1 MSIFQQTLEQS
12 DERFLRDVGISKA
25 TFQQLLDK
33 VATYLAVQRE
43 KNPMK
48 KRGLKST
55 IGLADQLLLTLT
67 YLRHYPTFA
76 KLGKEFSISESYANK
91 IYHRMLDILVRVL
104 PMNSKKELLRSNLDS
119 VVIDVT
125 EQPIERPKQQQHQ
138 YYSGKKCHTLK
149 VQLIICWV
157 SLQILSVICRK
168 SKVHDFRILKESRL
182 AINRET
188 EKLADGG
195 YQGIDKVYPNSV
207 SPVKRSR
214 NKPLSDAERR
224 FNEALSRRRIVI
236 EHVNRRCKIFRITQ
250 QRYRGKHRNYGK
262 TWNVIAA
269 LVNLRYA
276 V

>member
-1 MSIFQQTLEQS
+1 MSLNNRLS
-12 DERFLRDVGISKA
+12 VPSS
-25 TFQQLLDK
+25 
-33 VATYLAVQRE
+33 
-43 KNPMK
+43 N
-48 KRGLKST
+48 ST
-55 IGLADQLLLTLT
+55 TMT
-67 YLRHYPTFA
+67 P
-76 KLGKEFSISESYANK
+76 
-91 IYHRMLDILVRVL
+91 V
-104 PMNSKKELLRSNLDS
+104 
-119 VVIDVT
+119 
-125 EQPIERPKQQQHQ
+125 
-138 YYSGKKCHTLK
+138 KKCHTLK
-149 VQLIICWV
+149 VQLIICWA

-168 SKVHDFRILKESRL
+168 GKVHDFRILKESRL
-182 AINRET
+182 PINRET

-262 TWNVIAA
+262 TWNAIAA

>member
-48 KRGLKST
+48 KRGLKSM

-104 PMNSKKELLRSNLDS
+104 PMNSKKELLRSDLDS

-125 EQPIERPKQQQHQ
+125 EQPIERPKQQQRQ
-138 YYSGKKCHTLK
+138 YYSGKKMSYSQSPTDYLLGEFTDSIGH
-149 VQLIICWV
+149 
-157 SLQILSVICRK
+157 LSKGQSPRFSDTQRK
-168 SKVHDFRILKESRL
+168 PS
-182 AINRET
+182 
-188 EKLADGG
+188 G
-195 YQGIDKVYPNSV
+195 YQPGD
-207 SPVKRSR
+207 R
-214 NKPLSDAERR
+214 
-224 FNEALSRRRIVI
+224 EAS
-236 EHVNRRCKIFRITQ
+236 
-250 QRYRGKHRNYGK
+250 
-262 TWNVIAA
+262 
-269 LVNLRYA
+269 
-276 V
+276 

>member
-1 MSIFQQTLEQS
+1 MILYGYMQS

-55 IGLADQLLLTLT
+55 ISLADQLLLTLT

-104 PMNSKKELLRSNLDS
+104 PMNSKKELLRSDLDS

-125 EQPIERPKQQQHQ
+125 EQPIERPKQQQHH
-138 YYSGKKCHTLK
+138 YDSGKKMPYSQSPTDYLLGEFADSIGH
-149 VQLIICWV
+149 
-157 SLQILSVICRK
+157 LSKGK
-168 SKVHDFRILKESRL
+168 SPRFSDTKESRL
-182 AINRET
+182 PINRET

-214 NKPLSDAERR
+214 NKPLSDAERQ

>member
-1 MSIFQQTLEQS
+1 MFHKLNIEGIIPFLSQPIHSSPKQEGIPMSIFQQTLEQS

-55 IGLADQLLLTLT
+55 ISIADQLLLTLT

-104 PMNSKKELLRSNLDS
+104 PMNSKKELLRSDLDS

-125 EQPIERPKQQQHQ
+125 EQPIERPKQQQCH
-138 YYSGKKCHTLK
+138 YYSGKKMPYSQSPTDYLLGEFADSIGH
-149 VQLIICWV
+149 
-157 SLQILSVICRK
+157 LSKGQSPRFLDTQRK
-168 SKVHDFRILKESRL
+168 PSTYQPRD
-182 AINRET
+182 RE
-188 EKLADGG
+188 A
-195 YQGIDKVYPNSV
+195 S
-207 SPVKRSR
+207 
-214 NKPLSDAERR
+214 
-224 FNEALSRRRIVI
+224 
-236 EHVNRRCKIFRITQ
+236 
-250 QRYRGKHRNYGK
+250 
-262 TWNVIAA
+262 
-269 LVNLRYA
+269 
-276 V
+276 

>member
-1 MSIFQQTLEQS
+1 MSPSNRLS
-12 DERFLRDVGISKA
+12 VPSS
-25 TFQQLLDK
+25 
-33 VATYLAVQRE
+33 
-43 KNPMK
+43 N
-48 KRGLKST
+48 S
-55 IGLADQLLLTLT
+55 
-67 YLRHYPTFA
+67 
-76 KLGKEFSISESYANK
+76 AN
-91 IYHRMLDILVRVL
+91 ITPV
-104 PMNSKKELLRSNLDS
+104 
-119 VVIDVT
+119 
-125 EQPIERPKQQQHQ
+125 
-138 YYSGKKCHTLK
+138 KKCHTLK
-149 VQLIICWV
+149 VQLIKFTDSIG
-157 SLQILSVICRK
+157 Q
-168 SKVHDFRILKESRL
+168 SKGQSPRYSKKAVWL
-182 AINRET
+182 NRET

-269 LVNLRYA
+269 FVNLRYA

>member
-55 IGLADQLLLTLT
+55 ISIADQLLLTLT

-104 PMNSKKELLRSNLDS
+104 PMNSKKELLRSDLDS

-125 EQPIERPKQQQHQ
+125 ERLSVPSSNSATITPV
-138 YYSGKKCHTLK
+138 KKCHTLI
-149 VQLIICWV
+149 QLIICWA

-168 SKVHDFRILKESRL
+168 GKVHDFRILKESRL
-182 AINRET
+182 PINRET

-195 YQGIDKVYPNSV
+195 YQGIDKVYPTVSARSSEAGTSPYLMPSV
-207 SPVKRSR
+207 GSMKRW
-214 NKPLSDAERR
+214 LGAE
-224 FNEALSRRRIVI
+224 
-236 EHVNRRCKIFRITQ
+236 
-250 QRYRGKHRNYGK
+250 
-262 TWNVIAA
+262 
-269 LVNLRYA
+269 
-276 V
+276 